1 MVIAELFSNINDPTT
16 RAAFPAV
23 PRGTR
28 GGAGAGRRAAIGCL
42 RVRWRRC
49 CESRALGLVRR
60 ARARHASCPGTP
72 GCGPEVGLHGAA
84 GLGARLR
91 GGGASSGSAPCRMGR
106 RRRSRV
112 RSTGRCGEDGADQGI
127 VSAGGREAS
136 GVRAA
141 RPGTAGERR
150 EPPAPL
156 TGGVVLYRTVPCR
169 AARVRPGG
177 AVSGADARWAS
188 LGFAAPE
195 APGPPQPRAASPRP
209 LLCGGRGAVGAAV
222 RSVRGA
228 AAGSRSRSAAARG
241 AAPFGAPR
249 ASGSARG
256 HCAPG
261 RASQRSALR
270 AGVGVR
276 APLCELKR
284 LRRVRPRSRLV
295 FFCFSGKVLWLEME
309 VVPLA

>member
-1 MVIAELFSNINDPTT
+1 M
-16 RAAFPAV
+16 RA
-23 PRGTR
+23 
-28 GGAGAGRRAAIGCL
+28 AGRRAGF
-42 RVRWRRC
+42 
-49 CESRALGLVRR
+49 
-60 ARARHASCPGTP
+60 
-72 GCGPEVGLHGAA
+72 
-84 GLGARLR
+84 
-91 GGGASSGSAPCRMGR
+91 
-106 RRRSRV
+106 
-112 RSTGRCGEDGADQGI
+112 
-127 VSAGGREAS
+127 
-136 GVRAA
+136 
-141 RPGTAGERR
+141 ERR
-150 EPPAPL
+150 GPVPPES
-156 TGGVVLYRTVPCR
+156 GGSRPHLSPVGSCRTVPRR

-177 AVSGADARWAS
+177 AVAGADARWAS

-295 FFCFSGKVLWLEME
+295 FFRFSGKVLWLEME